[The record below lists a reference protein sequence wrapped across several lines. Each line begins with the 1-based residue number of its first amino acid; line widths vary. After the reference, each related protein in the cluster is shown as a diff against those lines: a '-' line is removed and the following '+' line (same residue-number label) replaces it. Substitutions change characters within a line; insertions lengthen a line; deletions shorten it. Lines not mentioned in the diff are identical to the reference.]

1 MITVISLRNLRYFWR
16 KVKSY
21 FVGNY
26 YNKTVMNLK
35 IQEILEDAN
44 NKLARANSFT
54 TLKVAEERQ
63 RAISDL
69 QAVVTDI
76 ESSFENVDA
85 AIAAERERIG
95 QAEGDITIMKS
106 NWDNINATIDTE
118 VITQLQTT
126 GSQITNAVGILI
138 DGRVPSITA
147 TVLQEVEEELDGAIS
162 RNQTIT
168 QLVLDVSGIGGK
180 VGTLETTA
188 AGLNT
193 RVGVLELSSS
203 RFSTRISAMEGVLTD
218 GGALINVKTKF
229 STIEQNVDSIS
240 QIVSNGDNYAAI
252 VTRINE
258 STGTGEVI
266 IDAEHIE
273 LTGTAIA
280 DALITNKLTSSHI
293 DASTLS
299 IGAAQITGRLTA
311 SQIDLS
317 GATFSYS
324 QITDPPT
331 IPSEETIGQII
342 EDYLEEHPITA
353 GDTVTVSDVYNTST
367 GITTRTINITHN
379 SITTSHTEYWAEDYV
394 LTDIGLGVNDGNHP
408 YFKVESD
415 GLLTAKNAVI
425 YGAIYANSGYFS
437 NLYIDGQIVYAGG
450 TGITGYNN
458 SNFYIDANGYIHA
471 KGAILG
477 TGSSI
482 VGYSNTTAMNSAIS
496 TAAANAIA
504 SAVATSEGYTDSQ
517 IGSLNI
523 PSSIHDFSDFET
535 GTTNIINGVVDTDY
549 VNALGIIAAQVS
561 ANWVYAGN
569 IAASQITSGTISAD
583 RIDTNTLITAQ
594 LIVDKLEAAQ
604 ATIDDLTLTHAHF
617 SSDNSVDA
625 YLNIENGQILL
636 GTSNVF
642 SNSRILIKQNNI
654 ELYLSNTSR
663 KYNTEL
669 DRQYIY
675 IDNWDEYGNNGR
687 ITVLPDRIG
696 FSTHNTVFEKTSRIT
711 DTGIKGYISFDNN
724 HNLKIN
730 ENYSIQS
737 DAVNKVWKGT
747 LVEYN
752 AISAKD
758 DNTLY
763 LITS

>member
-35 IQEILEDAN
+35 IQEILEDTN

-147 TVLQEVEEELDGAIS
+147 TVLQEVEEELDNAIS

-168 QLVLDVSGIGGK
+168 QLVLDVSGISGR

-188 AGLNT
+188 TGLNT
-193 RVGVLELSSS
+193 RVGALELSSS
-203 RFSTRISAMEGVLTD
+203 GFSTRISAMEGVLTD
-218 GGALINVKTKF
+218 GGTLINVKTKF
-229 STIEQNVDSIS
+229 SAIEQNVDSIS

-258 STGTGEVI
+258 STGEGEVI

-273 LTGTAIA
+273 LRGTAIA
-280 DALITNKLTSSHI
+280 DALITNKLTALHI

-299 IGAAQITGRLTA
+299 IGAAQIT
-311 SQIDLS
+311 
-317 GATFSYS
+317 
-324 QITDPPT
+324 
-331 IPSEETIGQII
+331 
-342 EDYLEEHPITA
+342 
-353 GDTVTVSDVYNTST
+353 
-367 GITTRTINITHN
+367 
-379 SITTSHTEYWAEDYV
+379 
-394 LTDIGLGVNDGNHP
+394 
-408 YFKVESD
+408 
-415 GLLTAKNAVI
+415 
-425 YGAIYANSGYFS
+425 
-437 NLYIDGQIVYAGG
+437 
-450 TGITGYNN
+450 
-458 SNFYIDANGYIHA
+458 
-471 KGAILG
+471 
-477 TGSSI
+477 
-482 VGYSNTTAMNSAIS
+482 
-496 TAAANAIA
+496 
-504 SAVATSEGYTDSQ
+504 
-517 IGSLNI
+517 
-523 PSSIHDFSDFET
+523 
-535 GTTNIINGVVDTDY
+535 
-549 VNALGIIAAQVS
+549 
-561 ANWVYAGN
+561 
-569 IAASQITSGTISAD
+569 SGTISAD
-583 RIDTNTLITAQ
+583 RIDVNSLITAQ

-663 KYNTEL
+663 KYNTKL

-675 IDNWDEYGNNGR
+675 LDNWDEYGNNGR

-696 FSTHNTVFEKTSRIT
+696 FSSHNTVFEKTSRIT